1 VTEKADNEMRM
12 PADEFDRLMRGAL
25 QSKPPAK
32 QPKVASKKARRAMV
46 KRGQK

>member
-1 VTEKADNEMRM
+1 VTDKAENELRM

-32 QPKVASKKARRAMV
+32 QPKTATKKARRATV